1 MTWGAVAIA
10 GATLGSAYLSSSS
23 ASDATGAASDAAEAQ
38 LNFER
43 ERYADWKDTYGTVE
57 NNLSSYFSTLTP
69 EFYAAQGLENF
80 EKEKNVALDRVRE
93 NFAQRGITDSGLA
106 AATEV
111 DFATSGAESRAKVRA
126 EAPSV
131 AREEQLRFLQVG
143 LGLSPGSAYSSAL
156 SGEASRLSGEA
167 SAANLAAG
175 EATSSAV
182 KSVGTALADYFDRPV
197 AQTTTQAPA
206 APSDSG
212 GGGGGG
218 LLGSIGSLFSDVRLK
233 TNLKLLRTLPSG
245 LNWYSWDWVEG
256 GPTGQATEGVVAQEV
271 QEIFPEAVGER
282 DGFLTVDYSRIN

>member
-57 NNLSSYFSTLTP
+57 NNLSSYFSTITP

-93 NFAQRGITDSGLA
+93 NFAQRGIADSGLA
-106 AATEV
+106 AATEI
-111 DFATSGAESRAKVRA
+111 DFATSGAESRAKIRS

-156 SGEASRLSGEA
+156 SGEANRLSGEA

-197 AQTTTQAPA
+197 AQTTTQAPT
-206 APSDSG
+206 APADDG
-212 GGGGGG
+212 GGGGI
-218 LLGSIGSLFSDVRLK
+218 LDSITGLFSDARLK

-245 LNWYSWDWVEG
+245 LNWYSWDWVED
-256 GPTGQATEGVVAQEV
+256 GPVEQATEGVIAQDV
-271 QEIFPEAVGER
+271 QAIFPEAVSER

>member
-57 NNLSSYFSTLTP
+57 NNLSSYFSTITP

-93 NFAQRGITDSGLA
+93 NFAQRGIADSGLA
-106 AATEV
+106 AATEI
-111 DFATSGAESRAKVRA
+111 DFATSGAESRAKIRS

-156 SGEASRLSGEA
+156 SGEANRLSGEA

-206 APSDSG
+206 APTDDGSG
-212 GGGGGG
+212 GGI
-218 LLGSIGSLFSDVRLK
+218 LDSITGLFSDARLK

-256 GPTGQATEGVVAQEV
+256 GPVEQATEGVIAQDV
-271 QEIFPEAVGER
+271 QAIFPEAVGER